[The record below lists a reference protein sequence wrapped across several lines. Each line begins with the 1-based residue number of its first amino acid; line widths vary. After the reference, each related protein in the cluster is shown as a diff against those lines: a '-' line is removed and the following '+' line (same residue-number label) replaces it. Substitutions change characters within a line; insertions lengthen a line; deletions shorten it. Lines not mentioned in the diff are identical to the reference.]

1 MATVKP
7 QASLFD
13 APASSP
19 IEAAVNWIGAVL
31 IGELAL
37 GLCVLAVAFVGFLMM
52 SGRVPIKTGM
62 RVAVGC
68 FVILGAPSIAVGFL
82 GAWDTSFPT
91 VPTVSPIAADPATA
105 REPPPADYDPYAGA
119 SVRTDR

>member
-1 MATVKP
+1 MAGLKP

-13 APASSP
+13 APTSSP
-19 IEAAVNWIGAVL
+19 IEAAVGWIGAVL

-62 RVAVGC
+62 RVAIGC

-82 GAWDTSFPT
+82 RVWEPSSPRAAST
-91 VPTVSPIAADPATA
+91 SPIAANPPPA
-105 REPPPADYDPYAGA
+105 REPPRADYDPYAGA

>member
-1 MATVKP
+1 MATLKP

-31 IGELAL
+31 IGELAV

-52 SGRVPIKTGM
+52 SGRVPIRTAM
-62 RVAVGC
+62 RVAIGC
-68 FVILGAPSIAVGFL
+68 FVILGAPQIAAGLLAGWGSPPPPPVL
-82 GAWDTSFPT
+82 AEP
-91 VPTVSPIAADPATA
+91 PIA
-105 REPPPADYDPYAGA
+105 RQPPPANYDPYAGA
-119 SVRTDR
+119 SVPTDR

>member
-1 MATVKP
+1 MASFAP

-19 IEAAVNWIGAVL
+19 IVTAVDWISAVL
-31 IGELAL
+31 LGQLAL

-62 RVAVGC
+62 RVAIGC
-68 FVILGAPSIAVGFL
+68 FVILGAPSIAAGFL
-82 GAWDTSFPT
+82 GAFP
-91 VPTVSPIAADPATA
+91 PSAPPAPPVSPIAADPPPA
-105 REPPPADYDPYAGA
+105 REPPPANYDPYAGA
-119 SVRTDR
+119 SVRRDR

>member
-1 MATVKP
+1 MATLKP

-31 IGELAL
+31 IGELAV

-62 RVAVGC
+62 RVAIGC

-82 GAWDTSFPT
+82 RVWEPSSPRAAST
-91 VPTVSPIAADPATA
+91 SPIAANPPPA
-105 REPPPADYDPYAGA
+105 REPPRADYDPYAGA

>member
-1 MATVKP
+1 MAGLKP

-13 APASSP
+13 APTSSP
-19 IEAAVNWIGAVL
+19 IEAAVGWIGAVL